1 MFFRGGR
8 MASQRNAPVILCVDD
23 DSTGLRFRQL
33 MLEAKGYRVLLAT
46 SAQQGMEVFQSNAV
60 DLVITDHLIG
70 RAMGTAMAAA
80 LKRLRPDIP
89 IIILSGS
96 SNPPEGTENAD
107 VFVCKS
113 EGPEVLLHRV
123 SALLGRAASRQE
135 PAEVGADQLTL
146 LSRERLATIVESVM
160 DAIITVGD
168 DQRIVLFNKAA
179 ETIFRCPSE
188 EALGKPL
195 DTFIPERFRA
205 SHREHIQ
212 RFGHTGV
219 TSRSMSSPSV
229 LVGLR
234 ADGEEFPIEA
244 TISQVGGDEE
254 KFFTVVL
261 RDITARKQAEEKQ
274 SQLAAIV
281 ESSDDAIISK
291 TLEGIVV
298 TWNNAAERMYGYCA
312 QEIIGKPI
320 SILFPADRLAEGDQ
334 VLASIRRGERVE
346 HFETTR
352 VTKDGR
358 LLNVALTVSPMRDA
372 NGTIIG
378 ASTIARDLTQI
389 KMAEQALRNSEK
401 LVVAGRMAATVA
413 HEINGPLEAVAN
425 ILFLLEQAE
434 LGHTAREF
442 ISMAQ
447 EEVKRIGQITKLTL
461 GFHREGEERRAVPLK
476 ISELFDGILT
486 LYGYRIESLGVTIEK
501 RYDSAGEVIGDASEL
516 RQVFSNLIVNAVDAL
531 AKMGDRLCIHVRD
544 SVEWGDMGRKGVR
557 IIVADNGSGI
567 PREIRHRLFE
577 PFFTTKGEKGTG
589 LGLWVSQSLVEKH
602 GGQLRVRSTPGVGT
616 AFSIFLPTSVANA
629 KVA

>member
-1 MFFRGGR
+1 LPRGALGQ
-8 MASQRNAPVILCVDD
+8 QRNAPVILCVDD

-46 SAQQGMEVFQSNAV
+46 SAQQGIEVFQSSAI

-70 RAMGTAMAAA
+70 RSMGTAMAAA
-80 LKRLRPDIP
+80 LKRLQPDIP

-96 SNPPEGTENAD
+96 SNPPAGTENAD
-107 VFVCKS
+107 AFVCKS

-123 SALLGRAASRQE
+123 SALLGRAASRLEQ
-135 PAEVGADQLTL
+135 AEVRTDQLSS

-160 DAIITVGD
+160 DGIITVGD
-168 DQRIVLFNKAA
+168 DQRIVMFNKAA

-188 EALGKPL
+188 EAFGKPL
-195 DTFIPERFRA
+195 DTFIPARFRA

-244 TISQVGGDEE
+244 TISQAGDGE

-261 RDITARKQAEEKQ
+261 RDITARKQAEERQ

-281 ESSDDAIISK
+281 ESTDDAIISK
-291 TLEGIVV
+291 TLQGIVL
-298 TWNNAAERMYGYCA
+298 TWNKAAERMYGYSA

-334 VLASIRRGERVE
+334 VLGGIRRGERVE

-358 LLNVALTVSPMRDA
+358 LLNVALTISPIRDA
-372 NGTIIG
+372 HGTITG

-425 ILFLLEQAE
+425 ILFLLDQAE
-434 LGHTAREF
+434 LGHTAHEF
-442 ISMAQ
+442 IGTAQ

-461 GFHREGEERRAVPLK
+461 GFHREGEERKAVPLK
-476 ISELFDGILT
+476 VAELFDGILI
-486 LYGYRIESLGVTIEK
+486 LYGYRIQSLGVTIER

-531 AKMGDRLCIHVRD
+531 ARKGDRLCIHVHD
-544 SVEWGDMGRKGVR
+544 SVEWGDMSRKGVR
-557 IIVADNGSGI
+557 IVVADNGSGI
-567 PREIRHRLFE
+567 PREIRYRIFE
-577 PFFTTKGEKGTG
+577 SFFTTKGEKGTG

-602 GGQLRVRSTPGVGT
+602 GGQLRVRSAPGVGT
-616 AFSIFLPTSVANA
+616 AFSILLPTSVANA